1 VSDDGAAHVPLGD
14 GLRVVSIR
22 VRDEDVVLVR
32 GILAGY
38 DGIASVHGDA
48 SGVVAIVAT
57 DTTYAELDAILAELP
72 ADVVLSR
79 VG

>member
-1 VSDDGAAHVPLGD
+1 VSDDGAAHVPLGE

-22 VRDEDVVLVR
+22 VRDQDVVLVR

-48 SGVVAIVAT
+48 SGVIAIVAT
-57 DTTYAELDAILAELP
+57 ETTYAELEAILGELP
-72 ADVVLSR
+72 EGVVLSR
-79 VG
+79 VR